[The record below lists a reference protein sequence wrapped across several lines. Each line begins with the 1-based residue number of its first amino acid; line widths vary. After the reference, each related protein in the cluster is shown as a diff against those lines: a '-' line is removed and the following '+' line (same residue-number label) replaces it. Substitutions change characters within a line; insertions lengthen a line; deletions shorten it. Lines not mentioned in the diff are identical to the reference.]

1 MSDAQS
7 HSMRYQQERLPG
19 SLRYRNANCQHPF
32 VFPRASSL
40 LPPTLT
46 LRYPPCP
53 LLLRMVPCRYP
64 PCSHSTIA
72 LHRSGFFRIAD
83 MDIFHTVVSRLQ
95 PWLGE
100 MGGKRGGDGGRGGRR
115 GGRGRGPALSSELLP
130 FLTVSAGRKAVPT
143 HVGDSKLMPHFP
155 PLPSQPQALS
165 LLTHRLCRQEGSAHP
180 CG

>member
-53 LLLRMVPCRYP
+53 LLLRMVPCP
-64 PCSHSTIA
+64 T
-72 LHRSGFFRIAD
+72 
-83 MDIFHTVVSRLQ
+83 
-95 PWLGE
+95 
-100 MGGKRGGDGGRGGRR
+100 
-115 GGRGRGPALSSELLP
+115 SSP
-130 FLTVSAGRKAVPT
+130 
-143 HVGDSKLMPHFP
+143 P
-155 PLPSQPQALS
+155 PLLS
-165 LLTHRLCRQEGSAHP
+165 LYDSPLALCS
-180 CG
+180 